1 MRSGYVAMAVVVM
14 IWAAFA
20 LTIRA
25 SEHSTL
31 STGDVAFLRFGVA
44 ALVLLPFTPRTVK
57 VLRTQNWKWTAL
69 IIIGGGLPFFILA
82 QLGSAQTSAALLGT
96 VAPGTVPIFLA
107 LFGAL
112 MGTRYNALRWLGV
125 GSIALGVVIATV
137 GSSIAGIALLL
148 CAGGVWSLY
157 ALAVSRTAYKPLD
170 IAVLLAL
177 PSTVGTVLLAVT
189 GVYPL
194 TVFSGT
200 ADLNEVLF
208 YALMQ
213 GVIIGVLSTV
223 LYSYAITHIG
233 ASRASLLGAAS
244 PVLSTF
250 IAIPLLGEIPALPT
264 ILCLVLVCLGV
275 IVASQ
280 FGHTLPHKQTRSLTW
295 VRLRVRELFA

>member
-1 MRSGYVAMAVVVM
+1 MRSGYLAMAVVVM

-20 LTIRA
+20 LTMRA

-44 ALVLLPFTPRTVK
+44 ASVLLPSTPRTLK
-57 VLRTQNWKWTAL
+57 VMRSQNWKWTAL

-107 LFGAL
+107 LFGAF
-112 MGTRYNALRWLGV
+112 MGTRYNGLRWLGV
-125 GSIALGVVIATV
+125 GSIALGVVIAMV
-137 GSSIAGIALLL
+137 GSSISGILLLL

-157 ALAVSRTAYKPLD
+157 ALAVSKTAYKPLD
-170 IAVLLAL
+170 IAVLLAV
-177 PSTVGTVLLAVT
+177 PSAVGTLVLAAT

-194 TVFSGT
+194 TIFSGT
-200 ADLNEVLF
+200 AALNEVLF

-250 IAIPLLGEIPALPT
+250 MAIPLLGEIPALPS
-264 ILCLVLVCLGV
+264 ILCLAFVCLGV
-275 IVASQ
+275 IVVSQ
-280 FGHTLPHKQTRSLTW
+280 FGHTLSHKQTRSLSW